1 MTPPPAP
8 GRPRTFDADDV
19 LDRAMDVFW
28 DKGFQATTTRD
39 LEEVLGIRQSSIY
52 NAFGSKRDLLLQAID
67 RYENRIE
74 EELFSLLMTGPGYD
88 ALRAFFAEMVGWV
101 ERNNYR
107 GCLVVNLM
115 ATEAADPVILER
127 MTNYRRKIRAGI
139 TGALERVEGL
149 EHADRVSQ
157 AETLVA
163 AVLGLHVTV
172 RCSGDGDEIAAMVA
186 GIDRQIQSWADAVG

>member
-8 GRPRTFDADDV
+8 GRPRTFDVDDV

-28 DKGFQATTTRD
+28 EKGFQATTTRD
-39 LEEVLGIRQSSIY
+39 LEKMLGIRQSSIY

-67 RYENRIE
+67 RYEMRLE
-74 EELFSLLMTGPGYD
+74 EELFSLLMTGDGYH
-88 ALRAFFAEMVGWV
+88 ALRSFFSAMVGWV

-115 ATEAADPVILER
+115 ATEAADPVVLER
-127 MTNYRRKIRAGI
+127 MTRYRRKIRAGI
-139 TGALERVEGL
+139 TMALDRVEALDEG
-149 EHADRVSQ
+149 DRISQ
-157 AETLVA
+157 AEILVA

-172 RCSGDGDEIAAMVA
+172 RCSADAEEVAGMVT
-186 GIDRQIQSWADAVG
+186 GIDRQIESWAAAVA